1 MTPTRETLDALA
13 RGHGP
18 SFFLLDRARFAA
30 NYDSLLGAIR
40 QRYARSQLA
49 YSYKTNYL
57 PALCRMVEERGGY
70 AEVVSPME
78 YRLARTLGVAPARIV
93 YNGPWK
99 PADVLRR
106 ALLEGAMVNLDSAGE
121 IAILR
126 ELAAEHP
133 QRRFACALR
142 CNFDPGDGSVSRF
155 GFDHPALQE
164 AVAAVRALSNATLEG
179 LHCHYATR
187 DKSAR
192 SYAVIAERMLEL
204 AEEVFGAAPPRY
216 LNLGGG
222 FFSPMPESFRAQF
235 GVHVPSFDEYAEA
248 LAAPF
253 ARRYGKGEGPELI
266 LEPGICL
273 VADAMRFCTPVTA
286 LKTIAGKRFAVVAG
300 SVYDVKPTKHA
311 KNLPLT
317 VVPGA
322 ARGETVQDCDI
333 TGNTC
338 MEDDVLHRGYGGR
351 LAEGDYLVFG
361 NVGGYS
367 MVLKPPFIFPA
378 APVLAL
384 DASGSSELVRR
395 AERYEDIFG
404 TFPT

>member
-13 RGHGP
+13 RVHGP
-18 SFFLLDRARFAA
+18 AFFLLDRARFAA
-30 NYDSLLGAIR
+30 NYDALLHALR
-40 QRYARSQLA
+40 RRYPRSQLA

-99 PADVLRR
+99 PEESLRR
-106 ALLEGAMVNLDSAGE
+106 ALTDGAMVNLDSAEE
-121 IAILR
+121 IAVLR
-126 ELAAEHP
+126 GLAAEHP
-133 QRRFACALR
+133 QQRFACALR
-142 CNFDPGDGSVSRF
+142 CNFDPGDGSLSRF
-155 GFDHPALQE
+155 GFDAPSLRE
-164 AVAAVRALSNATLEG
+164 AVAAVRSVKNVLLEG

-192 SYAVIAERMLEL
+192 SYAVIAARMLEL
-204 AEEVFGAAPPRY
+204 ADEVFGDAAPRY

-235 GVHVPSFDEYAEA
+235 GVHVPTFDEYAEA

-253 ARRYGKGEGPELI
+253 ARRYARGEGPELI

-286 LKTIAGKRFAVVAG
+286 LKNIAGKPFAVVAG

-322 ARGETVQDCDI
+322 ARRETVQGCDI
-333 TGNTC
+333 TGHTC
-338 MEDDVLHRGYGGR
+338 MEDDVLHRGYSGA
-351 LAEGDYLVFG
+351 LAAGDYLVFD

-384 DASGSSELVRR
+384 HASGSAEVVRR

>member
-1 MTPTRETLDALA
+1 MTPSRETLDALA

-30 NYDSLLGAIR
+30 NYDSLLAALR
-40 QRYARSQLA
+40 QRYPRSQLA

-78 YRLARTLGVAPARIV
+78 YRLARTLGVAAARIV

-99 PADVLRR
+99 PANDLRR
-106 ALLEGAMVNLDSAGE
+106 ALTEGAMVNLDSAE
-121 IAILR
+121 ELAVLR
-126 ELAAEHP
+126 ALAAEHP

-142 CNFDPGDGSVSRF
+142 CNFDLGEGSRSRF
-155 GFDHPALQE
+155 GFDSLKEPLAALR
-164 AVAAVRALSNATLEG
+164 AVPNAALEG

-192 SYAVIAERMLEL
+192 SYAVIAERMLAL
-204 AEEVFGAAPPRY
+204 ADEVFGAAAPRY

-222 FFSPMPESFRAQF
+222 FFSPMPQSLRAQF

-253 ARRYGKGEGPELI
+253 ARRHGRGEGPELI
-266 LEPGICL
+266 LEPGLCL
-273 VADAMRFCTPVTA
+273 VADAMRFCTPVAA
-286 LKTIAGKRFAVVAG
+286 LKTIAGKRIAVVAG
-300 SVYDVKPTKHA
+300 SVYDVKPTKHG
-311 KNLPLT
+311 KDLPLT
-317 VVPGA
+317 VVAGA
-322 ARGETVQDCDI
+322 AQGEAVQGCDI
-333 TGNTC
+333 TGHTC
-338 MEDDVLHRGYGGR
+338 MEDDVLYRGYSGR
-351 LAEGDYLVFG
+351 LAVGDYLVFD
-361 NVGGYS
+361 NVGAYS

-378 APVLAL
+378 TPVLAL
-384 DASGSSELVRR
+384 DASGSVEVVRR